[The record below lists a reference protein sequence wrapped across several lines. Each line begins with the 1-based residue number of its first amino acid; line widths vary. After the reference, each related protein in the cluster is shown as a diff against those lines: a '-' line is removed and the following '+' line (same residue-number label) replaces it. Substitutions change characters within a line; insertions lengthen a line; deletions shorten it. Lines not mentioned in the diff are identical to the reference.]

1 MQIEDYANL
10 YDLIIE
16 GARCKHRHEGVNQTN
31 DPARLSALLVSS
43 LSTDEAERFQGGRE
57 LWMQRNYGSEP

>member
-31 DPARLSALLVSS
+31 DPARLSGLLVSS
-43 LSTDEAERFQGGRE
+43 LPTDEAQRFQGGRE
-57 LWMQRNYGSEP
+57 LWMKRTYGEAQ